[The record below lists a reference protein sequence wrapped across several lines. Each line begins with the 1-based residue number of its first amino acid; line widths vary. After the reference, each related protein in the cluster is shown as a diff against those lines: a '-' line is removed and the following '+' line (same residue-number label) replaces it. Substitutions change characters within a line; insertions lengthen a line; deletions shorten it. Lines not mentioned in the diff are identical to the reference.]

1 MGRQTEMG
9 MRQAAKDARLR
20 YVSDSQAGIRRLR
33 AGKGFRYLAPNRKPI
48 GDAKVLMRIQSLAIP
63 PAWTQV
69 WICPQANAH
78 LQVTGR
84 DARGR
89 KQYRYHAHWRVVRD
103 QVKYYRSVEFARA
116 LPAIRKRLASDLT
129 LPGLPRN
136 KVLAL
141 VVRLLELTFIRVGN
155 EKYARGNGSFGL
167 TTLRDRHVQLR
178 GGRIRFRFHGKS
190 GKHHDLEMSDGRLA
204 RVIRRCRD
212 LPGYELFQY
221 LDDDGEP
228 HAITSGDVNSYL
240 HAITGQAS
248 TAKDFRTWAGTL
260 LCAIA
265 LSGYAPADSVTGR
278 KKNVTRAIAAV
289 ALQLGNTPSICRKC
303 YVHPHIVDSY
313 LEGQNASTR
322 PLAAPVDSRALR
334 SAERAVLRFLEKHA
348 VRLSQGRSRAN
359 HTDGGRRGASI
370 RPKGLQATLKPRDKG
385 PSSTLRNGLVYS
397 RPRSNVEHAA

>member
-1 MGRQTEMG
+1 MGRPTEME

-33 AGKGFRYLAPNRKPI
+33 AGRGFRYLAPNRKPI
-48 GDAKVLMRIQSLAIP
+48 GDANVLMRIRSLAIP
-63 PAWTQV
+63 PAWTHV
-69 WICPQANAH
+69 WICPRADAH
-78 LQVTGR
+78 LQATGR

-103 QVKYYRSVEFARA
+103 EVKYHRSVEFARA
-116 LPAIRKRLASDLT
+116 LPIIRKRLASDLA

-155 EKYARGNGSFGL
+155 KKYARGNGSFGL

-190 GKHHDLEMSDGRLA
+190 GKHHDLEMCDGRIA
-204 RVIRRCRD
+204 RIIRRCRD

-228 HAITSGDVNSYL
+228 HAITSGDINNYL
-240 HAITGQAS
+240 HAITGQAY

-265 LSGYAPADSVTGR
+265 LSGCAPTDSVTGR
-278 KKNVTRAIAAV
+278 KKNVRRAIAAV
-289 ALQLGNTPSICRKC
+289 ALQLGNTPTICRKC

-313 LEGQNASTR
+313 LDGQNSSTR
-322 PLAAPVDSRALR
+322 PLAALVDSASLR
-334 SAERAVLRFLEKHA
+334 SAERAVLRFLEKQA
-348 VRLSQGRSRAN
+348 VRPVKARARAN
-359 HTDGGRRGASI
+359 GANGGRRRASI
-370 RPKGLQATLKPRDKG
+370 RPKGPPATRKPLDQV
-385 PSSTLRNGLVYS
+385 PSSTPRNGLMYL
-397 RPRSNVEHAA
+397 RPGSNLEHFA